1 MISIRS
7 FLVSPALLED
17 SGFEIDEVVGETN
30 DTQIMDIPS
39 PGRYQESP
47 VNRQRNRSG

>member
-1 MISIRS
+1 MYK
-7 FLVSPALLED
+7 LDDAVAEM
-17 SGFEIDEVVGETN
+17 N
-30 DTQIMDIPS
+30 DGQIMDIPS